1 MPKAR
6 AHHWEFTS
14 RFRRGAFGW
23 KSQPAIQRVK
33 EAVSEIKKVA
43 RRDPVLAAEGAV
55 MFLERVSPALEG
67 VDSSSGAIGTA
78 VNHAIEEL
86 VAIIAKAP
94 ADAKTR
100 EGWLERLWEAHA
112 NDAIPYIERLGD
124 FWGELCTSPEIAS
137 AWADRLVRIVE
148 MAWSPDPELRGFFH
162 GTTACLSALLRA
174 GRYEE
179 ILALLGKAPFVFWPY
194 RQWGVRAFAARGR
207 TDEAIRYAEA
217 SRGLNDSPVDIARA
231 CEEILLAS
239 GRVEE
244 AYRRYAL
251 EATRGASYLAT
262 YQALARK
269 YPQKGPEE
277 LLGDLVA
284 NTPGDEG
291 KWFAAAKE
299 VGLFDEAIRLANR
312 APCDP
317 KTLTRAARD
326 FADRRPEFAV
336 EAPGRAPLA
345 RRGLR
350 LRDHGRRRV
359 GRVHLHGEGGRERRT
374 DRGGAGADQD
384 ARRERDVR
392 RALRHADP
400 GPGDRS
406 VMWRPGES
414 AREPGPSLRSLRRWS
429 WS

>member
-14 RFRRGAFGW
+14 RFRRGTFGW

-43 RRDPVLAAEGAV
+43 RRDPVLAAEGGV

-94 ADAKTR
+94 ADAKPR

-112 NDAIPYIERLGD
+112 NDEIPYIERLGD
-124 FWGELCTSPEIAS
+124 FWGELCAWREIAS

-179 ILALLGKAPFVFWPY
+179 ILAILEKAPFVFWPY
-194 RQWGVRAFAARGR
+194 RQWGVRALAARGR
-207 TDEAIRYAEA
+207 PDEAIRYAEA

-336 EAPGRAPLA
+336 EAGLA
-345 RRGLR
+345 ALR
-350 LRDHGRRRV
+350 WLVEGYGYEITGGDV
-359 GRVHLHGEGGRERRT
+359 WAAYTCTVKAAENGGRTAEV
-374 DRGGAGADQD
+374 
-384 ARRERDVR
+384 RERIRTLV
-392 RALRHADP
+392 A
-400 GPGDRS
+400 S
-406 VMWRPGES
+406 ETSGERFVTRILG
-414 AREPGPSLRSLRRWS
+414 RELGL
-429 WS
+429 

>member
-78 VNHAIEEL
+78 VNHAIEGL

-124 FWGELCTSPEIAS
+124 FWGELCASREIAS

-148 MAWSPDPELRGFFH
+148 MARSPDPEIRGFFH

-179 ILALLGKAPFVFWPY
+179 ILGLLEKAPLVFWPY
-194 RQWGVRAFAARGR
+194 RQWGVRALAARGR

-336 EAPGRAPLA
+336 EAGLAALRWLVEGYGYEITGGDVWAAYTGTVKAAENGGRAA
-345 RRGLR
+345 EVRERIR
-350 LRDHGRRRV
+350 TRV
-359 GRVHLHGEGGRERRT
+359 ASETFGERFVTRILGREL
-374 DRGGAGADQD
+374 G
-384 ARRERDVR
+384 
-392 RALRHADP
+392 L
-400 GPGDRS
+400 
-406 VMWRPGES
+406 
-414 AREPGPSLRSLRRWS
+414 
-429 WS
+429 